1 MVRRFFN
8 RKNTMNKKLII
19 LGLGAILGAALP
31 TAHAQL
37 AIAGAFNGWN
47 NAGVPSPGT
56 DPANPLITTNIMTGG
71 TAGNYQ
77 EFKFIKDSGSWATSF
92 PNNNVKVKYDAGG
105 SNTVYFYTN
114 TFADGWSPTANRV
127 GYENPGN
134 IAFEVIGDF
143 TGWNSDASAQMGLQ
157 PGANGLFTN
166 IYVIP
171 TAGAHSFKFR
181 TPGTWN
187 EMQFGQD
194 FGNDSGNAAVITT
207 TANQAVLFKLDLP
220 KGRWQAGGP
229 PVFCDV
235 QFSVDMSVVRATD
248 VGFDPASVSVN
259 GSMNGWGNT
268 SCTNNPSAANTNIY
282 TSSKINIQAGS
293 GIQYQFRYVSAGNT
307 VYDAL
312 NGQGGNNRVF
322 TVPAVPSTN
331 LPPVYFNDSLPLDI
345 LNMDTTVTFTVSMT
359 NAVGNDAHVF
369 DPGNDLV
376 FINGDFSGWL
386 AWNPITLAGA
396 GLTLANNPPGSGL
409 YTYSKVF
416 AQGSPRTATYKYSI
430 NGADDEAGF
439 GQNHFRY
446 IRSTNGVYNMPL
458 DVFGSMVAEAKLGGL
473 TIGKPVS
480 GFVPVTWLG
489 YPGVRLQSATNL
501 LGSWTDVPNTDTQNS
516 ASLPVGPGAK
526 YFRLKQP

>member
-1 MVRRFFN
+1 
-8 RKNTMNKKLII
+8 MNKKLIM
-19 LGLGAILGAALP
+19 LSLGAILGAATP

-37 AIAGAFNGWN
+37 AIAGAFNGWDN
-47 NAGVPSPGT
+47 TGVPNPGT

-77 EFKFIKDSGSWATSF
+77 AFKFIKNSGDWGATF
-92 PNNNVKVKYDAGG
+92 PGNDLKIKYNAGG

-114 TFADGWSPTANRV
+114 TFADGYVPLKNRV
-127 GYENPGN
+127 GFEDPGN
-134 IAFEVIGDF
+134 MAFEVIGGF
-143 TGWNSDASAQMGLQ
+143 TSWNSSPSAQMGLK
-157 PGANGLFTN
+157 PGSAGVYTN
-166 IYVIP
+166 IFIIP
-171 TAGAHSFKFR
+171 SAGAYNFKFR
-181 TPGTWN
+181 TPGTW
-187 EMQFGQD
+187 D
-194 FGNDSGNAAVITT
+194 FSQIGSDIGGGSDLPITT
-207 TANQAVLFKLDLP
+207 STANEAVLFELDLV
-220 KGRWQAGGP
+220 KGRWRAGGP

-248 VGFDPASVSVN
+248 AGFDPATVSVN

-268 SCTNNPSAANTNIY
+268 SCTNNPSAVNTNVY

-312 NGQGGNNRVF
+312 NGVGGNNRVL
-322 TVPAVPSTN
+322 TVPVLPSTN
-331 LPPVYFNDSLPLDI
+331 LPAVYFNDALPLDI
-345 LNMDTTVTFTVSMT
+345 LGVDTTVTFSVSMT

-369 DPGNDLV
+369 DAGNDLV

-386 AWNPITLAGA
+386 AWNPVTLAGA
-396 GLTLANNPPGSGL
+396 GLTCGNNPPGSGI

-416 AQGSPRTATYKYSI
+416 TQGSPRAVTYKYSI
-430 NGADDEAGF
+430 NGVDDEAGF

-458 DVFGSMVAEAKLGGL
+458 DVFGNMVVEAKLGGL
-473 TIGKPVS
+473 KIGKPVGGS
-480 GFVPVTWLG
+480 VPVTWLG
-489 YPGVRLQSATNL
+489 YPSVRLQSATSL
-501 LGSWTDVPNTDTQNS
+501 TGPWTDVANTDTQNS
-516 ASLPVGPGAK
+516 ASLPVGTGVK

>member
-1 MVRRFFN
+1 
-8 RKNTMNKKLII
+8 MNKKFVI
-19 LGLGAILGAALP
+19 LGLGAMLAVSSQ
-31 TAHAQL
+31 TAQAQL

-47 NAGVPSPGT
+47 NAGVPAPGT

-71 TAGNYQ
+71 AAGSYH

-92 PNNNVKVKYDAGG
+92 PNNNVKIKYDAGG

-114 TFADGWSPTANRV
+114 SFGDGWSPTANRV
-127 GYENPGN
+127 GYNAPGN
-134 IAFEVIGDF
+134 MAFEIVGDF
-143 TGWNSDASAQMGLQ
+143 NSWSSSAAGQMGLQ

-181 TPGTWN
+181 TPGTWDEVN
-187 EMQFGQD
+187 FGSD
-194 FGNDSGNAAVITT
+194 FGNGSGDAAVITT
-207 TANQAVLFKLDLP
+207 SANQAILFQLDLV

-235 QFSVDMSVVRATD
+235 QFSVDMSVVRASD
-248 VGFDPASVSVN
+248 AGFDPATVSVN
-259 GSMNGWGNT
+259 GSMNGWNNT
-268 SCTNNPSAANTNIY
+268 SCTNNPSAANTNVY
-282 TSSKINIQAGS
+282 TSSKINIQSGS

-312 NGQGGNNRVF
+312 NGVGGNNRTL
-322 TVPAVPSTN
+322 TVPVMPSTN
-331 LPPVYFNDSLPLDI
+331 LPAVYFNDALPLDI
-345 LNMDTTVTFTVSMT
+345 LNMDTTVTFRVSMT

-369 DPGNDLV
+369 DPNNDLV

-386 AWNPITLAGA
+386 AWNPVTLSGA
-396 GLTLANNPPGSGL
+396 GLTCGNNPAGSGI
-409 YTYSKVF
+409 YTYTKVF

-458 DVFGSMVAEAKLGGL
+458 DVFGNMVVEAKLGGL
-473 TIGKPVS
+473 QIGKPVAGS
-480 GFVPVTWLG
+480 VPVTWLG
-489 YPGVRLQSATNL
+489 YPSVRLQSATSL
-501 LGSWTDVPNTDTQNS
+501 TGPWTDVANTDTQNS
-516 ASLPVGPGAK
+516 ASLPVGAGAK
-526 YFRLKQP
+526 FFRLKQP